1 MKRSFSDLMSL
12 VKKPMGYPLLARRES
27 NGHGNGWFH
36 RVHDED
42 VAAAP
47 TRHVLCETTGECGLV
62 QLGGLEPPTSGST
75 DRRSNHLSYSCTG
88 IRKRAEI
95 RSNAPAWQGRG
106 ARGFVAP
113 ARLGVQTKSPG
124 DRPGLRNHSTQRESS
139 GDLLHRLADAG
150 LDRLGG

>member
-47 TRHVLCETTGECGLV
+47 TRHVLCETTGECGVV

-75 DRRSNHLSYSCTG
+75 ERSLPLLLFSGHLEPFQLVLNFLDFL
-88 IRKRAEI
+88 AV
-95 RSNAPAWQGRG
+95 RG
-106 ARGFVAP
+106 HHP
-113 ARLGVQTKSPG
+113 
-124 DRPGLRNHSTQRESS
+124 RN
-139 GDLLHRLADAG
+139 
-150 LDRLGG
+150 